1 MRLPS
6 FTAESSLNR
15 STHTYPLASGTFP
28 SERQQVQPQRL
39 PGGSCVRACD
49 GDPGCIACCL
59 CVRRG
64 GHPWFCCI

>member
-6 FTAESSLNR
+6 FTAENSLNH
-15 STHTYPLASGTFP
+15 STHTYSLASGTFP
-28 SERQQVQPQRL
+28 SERQQVQPQL
-39 PGGSCVRACD
+39 GGSCVQECN
-49 GDPGCIACCL
+49 GDPDCIGCCE